1 MGLIEEL
8 KRRNVF
14 RVGIAYV
21 VAAWVLLQ
29 LADLVL
35 DNIGAPS
42 WVMQAFMLAL
52 VIGFPL
58 VLIFA
63 WAFEMTPEGIKREKD
78 VDRNQS
84 ITPQTG
90 RKLDRIIMAFLVI
103 AVAVLLFD
111 RFREPAPATEP
122 AAKETATAETTAVA
136 APKPASEPATDDK
149 SVAVLPLANLSTN
162 ADDAFF
168 AQGMQDELLTQLS
181 RISSLRVISRT
192 SVMGYAGTTKR
203 MSEIGQEL
211 GVANILEGG
220 VQRAGN
226 RVRINVQLIRAAT
239 DDHLWADTYDR
250 ELTADNLFDIQSD
263 ITRSIAEALQAV
275 LTGQEQAKLEEKPT
289 ENVEAYSHYL
299 HAKAMS
305 QSYGRSLPQ
314 IDDTIADYQAA
325 VELDPNFTQAWA
337 ALATDWME
345 RWWNGDKLGDERD
358 RAQAALEHARQLAP
372 QAPETLTAEGY
383 YHYWGYL
390 DYAEAIDAFDQA
402 LGAAPNHLLA
412 LRGKAYVLRRL
423 GKLDEAVAT
432 LQRIVS
438 LDPRNAQLPADLAYT
453 LLHAGRYAEAGQ
465 ALQQAYGVGPF
476 NEWNRNVLAGY
487 EQIRGNL
494 EAALKALGPVRANTS
509 GFLLASR
516 APILIALR
524 KFDETASILPQLRD
538 QASYE
543 LPAWLIEGALL
554 EARGDAEALASYVRR
569 LQDFVDGLATQQPDS
584 DATVTL
590 EVALQGH
597 RHDQAALRK
606 AVERYHAVLKP
617 DAMRIVED
625 QTPLLAYAYAGD
637 ADSVLDYLQQLV
649 DQLGPWELYDVAVQP
664 AFDRFR
670 DLPRFKALMQ
680 QYQEWVAGLPPAVE
694 LE

>member
-1 MGLIEEL
+1 MGLLEEL

-21 VAAWVLLQ
+21 VASWVLLQ

-35 DNIGAPS
+35 DNIGAPG

-78 VDRNQS
+78 IDRSQS
-84 ITPQTG
+84 ITGQTG
-90 RKLDRIIMAFLVI
+90 RKLDRVIIAFLVV

-111 RFREPAPATEP
+111 RFYEGTPTSEPASQETAPTAT
-122 AAKETATAETTAVA
+122 AAPGAPKETAA
-136 APKPASEPATDDK
+136 DDK
-149 SVAVLPLANLSTN
+149 SIAVLPLANLSTN
-162 ADDAFF
+162 PDDAFF

-203 MSEIGQEL
+203 MSEIGDEL

-239 DDHLWADTYDR
+239 DDHLWAETYDR

-263 ITRSIAEALQAV
+263 ITRSIAGALKAV
-275 LTGQEQAKLEEKPT
+275 LTGKEQAKLEDKPT
-289 ENVEAYSHYL
+289 ESVEAYSHYL
-299 HAKAMS
+299 HAKAKS
-305 QSYGRSLPQ
+305 QSYGRSLPE

-325 VELDPNFTQAWA
+325 VELDPKFAQAWA

-358 RAQAALEHARQLAP
+358 RALAALEQARQLAP
-372 QAPETLTAEGY
+372 QAPETLTAQGY

-390 DYAEAIDAFDQA
+390 DYADAIDAFDQA

-423 GKLDEAVAT
+423 GRLNEAVAT
-432 LQRIVS
+432 LQRIVL
-438 LDPRNAQLPADLAYT
+438 LDPRNAQMPADLAYT
-453 LLHAGRYAEAGQ
+453 LLRAGRYAEAGQ
-465 ALQQAYGVGPF
+465 ALQQAYSIEPG
-476 NEWNRNVLAGY
+476 NLWNRFVFSFY
-487 EQIRGNL
+487 QQMRGDL
-494 EAALKALGPVRANTS
+494 EAGLTALGPLRANTS
-509 GFLLASR
+509 GFLLAAR
-516 APILIALR
+516 APILITLR
-524 KFDETASILPQLRD
+524 RFDEAAPIVAQLRD

-543 LPAWLIEGALL
+543 LAAWLVEGDLV
-554 EARGDAEALASYVRR
+554 EARGDEEALASYVRR
-569 LQDFVDGLATQQPDS
+569 LQDFVDGLETREPEGE
-584 DATVTL
+584 TTL
-590 EVALQGH
+590 TLQVALQGH

-606 AVERYHAVLKP
+606 AVERYNALLKP

-625 QTPLLAYAYAGD
+625 PTVLDACAYAGD
-637 ADSVLDYLQQLV
+637 ADAVLAYMQDMV
-649 DQLGPWELYDVAVQP
+649 DQLGPWELYAVAIDP
-664 AFDRFR
+664 AFDRYH

-680 QYQEWVAGLPPAVE
+680 QYRDWVAALPPAVE
-694 LE
+694 LGPE